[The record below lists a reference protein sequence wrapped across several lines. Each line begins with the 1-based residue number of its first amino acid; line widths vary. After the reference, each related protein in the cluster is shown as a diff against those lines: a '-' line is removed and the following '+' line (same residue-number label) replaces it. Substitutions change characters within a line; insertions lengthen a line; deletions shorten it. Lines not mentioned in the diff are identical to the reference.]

1 MKIKNYQASKQK
13 HLLAKKYALN
23 IILALIVARSEQF
36 SESDSWGK
44 LWSSRNEHCQTFVS
58 IFDIFEAKMEGF
70 VLNIKHFCQH

>member
-36 SESDSWGK
+36 SESDS
-44 LWSSRNEHCQTFVS
+44 
-58 IFDIFEAKMEGF
+58 
-70 VLNIKHFCQH
+70 